1 MDLVF
6 GKMHMEN
13 FMSFD
18 DEWFDFSAHDGLS
31 MIRGQN
37 NDIPESRNGAGKSNI
52 INAFMFALF
61 GKTLDD
67 VVNKRIPNR
76 FLSADRDTRVTLDFI
91 ADGVPYRIT
100 TGLKKKS
107 CASFCKLEQLDL
119 PEDEQDIS
127 ESSQKLTRRYVEDE
141 VIKCKFDIFLR
152 TNILTSDQAYNFFKL
167 DKKDK
172 RDFIEQVFDLAVFGV
187 MYGMVHRECLDVNNE
202 FGKIEREYAVIE
214 NTLLET
220 KRNHDGYIDG
230 KKGELSVMVDQLK
243 AQKVKYTTLKSSIP
257 EEFDNFDG
265 NYKEL
270 LSRKSTVN
278 DKLNEF
284 KTKRSDV
291 QAEIA
296 KKNKDI
302 EFENRAVSNINHE
315 IRSAKTAIA
324 NLEASIKRKRDHIA
338 KYEDLYENLCGEC
351 KPLFD
356 GKFSISEAR
365 DSIKMI
371 TDVSIVEYNDQIKV
385 HNTSLK
391 GCNKKNNLHNDKI
404 TEHHERI
411 AKIDVAIGKIND
423 ALVKIKKSEQRFKE
437 LENDRK
443 TVEND
448 KRRIEN
454 IKTKMIADKVTA
466 TTLKTEIDTGITP
479 FQDMVDSQT
488 ESFNKIKTKMS
499 EVKNELAYLRMIES
513 IVSDE
518 NVRKMVITDL
528 VHLLNSQ
535 IATYLNRVGAKFNCV
550 FDENLAYVFHTE
562 SGDTDYA
569 NFSSGEKMRLSIA
582 VSFAF
587 RDFVASRS
595 GITSNILML
604 DEYMDSNLCSKAIK
618 ELMNILTEF
627 NIKNKQDIFIVSHRP
642 ELTENLF
649 NRVITVEKTDGVSK
663 INIKQVEE

>member
-1 MDLVF
+1 MDLIF

-13 FMSFD
+13 FLSFD

-67 VVNKRIPNR
+67 IVNKRIPNR

-91 ADGVPYRIT
+91 ADGIPYRIT

-152 TNILTSDQAYNFFKL
+152 TNVLTSDQAYNFFKL
-167 DKKDK
+167 EKKDK

-214 NTLLET
+214 NTLIET

-230 KKGELSVMVDQLK
+230 KKDELAVMINQLK
-243 AQKVKYTTLKSSIP
+243 AKKVEYTKLKDSIP
-257 EEFDNFDG
+257 AEFDNFDG
-265 NYKEL
+265 KYAEL
-270 LSRKSTVN
+270 LSRKSDVN
-278 DKLNEF
+278 DKLNEV
-284 KTKRSDV
+284 KTKRHDV
-291 QAEIA
+291 QTAINKKKQDIESVNREIA
-296 KKNKDI
+296 HVKDD
-302 EFENRAVSNINHE
+302 V
-315 IRSAKTAIA
+315 RSIKSSIT
-324 NLEASIKRKRDHIA
+324 NLESSIQNKRDHIS
-338 KYEDLYENLCGEC
+338 KYEELYENLCGDC

-356 GKFSISEAR
+356 GKFSISDAR
-365 DSIKMI
+365 ESIKMI
-371 TDVSIVEYNDQIKV
+371 TDVSITEHKQEIEGHKTTIV
-385 HNTSLK
+385 
-391 GCNKKNNLHNDKI
+391 GCNEKNNLHNDVI
-404 TEHHERI
+404 TKHHERI
-411 AKIDVAIGKIND
+411 EKIDTMIGKINN

-443 TVEND
+443 AIEND
-448 KRRIEN
+448 KRKLDT
-454 IKTKMIADKVTA
+454 IKTRMINDKEAA
-466 TTLKTEIDTGITP
+466 TKIKAEIDTGLTP
-479 FQDMVDSQT
+479 FQDMVNKQT
-488 ESFNKIKTKMS
+488 ESFNTIKTKMS
-499 EVKNELAYLRMIES
+499 EVKNELTYLRLIET

-550 FDENLAYVFHTE
+550 FDEDLAYVFHTE

-663 INIKQVEE
+663 INIQQVEE